1 MHWLTHRIHLS
12 SMTLHWYTY
21 VLHLDGPLSH
31 LKKHL

>member
-1 MHWLTHRIHLS
+1 MHWLTYRIHLS
-12 SMTLHWYTY
+12 GMTLHWYTY